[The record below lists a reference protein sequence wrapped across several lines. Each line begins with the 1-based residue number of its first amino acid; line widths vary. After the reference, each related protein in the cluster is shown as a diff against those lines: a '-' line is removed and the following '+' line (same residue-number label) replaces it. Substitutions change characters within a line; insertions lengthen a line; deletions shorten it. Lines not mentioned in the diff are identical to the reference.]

1 MDRPKVLVAYYS
13 RSGHTRR
20 IARAVAAALDA
31 DLEALRD
38 PTDRAGVLGFLR
50 SGAEALSGVLVPL
63 ERPRRDP
70 ATYDAV
76 VIATPVWA
84 LSVSSPV
91 RTYLWLERE
100 RLPPV
105 AFVATMSGRGGER
118 AFAQMAAVAGRTP
131 VATLAVIDRR
141 TGGAEARQGIARLTT
156 AVLVRARRP
165 FRRRRARAA

>member
-31 DLEALRD
+31 DLEALHD

-50 SGAEALSGVLVPL
+50 SGAEALAGVLVPL
-63 ERPRRDP
+63 ERPRHDP
-70 ATYDAV
+70 ATYGAV

-91 RTYLWLERE
+91 RTYLWLARG

-105 AFVATMSGRGGER
+105 AFVATMGGRGADR
-118 AFAQMAAVAGRTP
+118 AFEQMASVAGRAP
-131 VATLAVIDRR
+131 VATLAVTEREAA
-141 TGGAEARQGIARLTT
+141 GALPRPGIARLAT
-156 AVLVRARRP
+156 AVLLRARRP
-165 FRRRRARAA
+165 TRRRRARAA

>member
-1 MDRPKVLVAYYS
+1 MDRPRVLVAYYS

-20 IARAVAAALDA
+20 IARAIAAALDA
-31 DLEALRD
+31 DLEALHD
-38 PTDRAGVLGFLR
+38 PADRAGVLGFLR
-50 SGAEALSGVLVPL
+50 SGAEALAGVLVPL
-63 ERPRRDP
+63 ARPRHDP

-76 VIATPVWA
+76 VVATPVWA

-105 AFVATMSGRGGER
+105 AFVATMGGWGADR
-118 AFAQMAAVAGRTP
+118 AFSQMASIAGRAP
-131 VATLAVIDRR
+131 VATLAVTEREVA
-141 TGGAEARQGIARLTT
+141 GGLPRQGIARLTT

-165 FRRRRARAA
+165 SRRRRARAA

>member
-20 IARAVAAALDA
+20 IARAIAAALEA
-31 DLEALRD
+31 DLEPLHD

-63 ERPRRDP
+63 QHPRHDP

-76 VIATPVWA
+76 VVATPVWA
-84 LSVSSPV
+84 YSVSSPV

-105 AFVATMSGRGGER
+105 AFAATMGGHGADR
-118 AFAQMAAVAGRTP
+118 AFAQMASVAGRAP
-131 VATLAVIDRR
+131 IATLAVTERVAA
-141 TGGAEARQGIARLTT
+141 GAAPRQEIARLAT

-165 FRRRRARAA
+165 SRRRRARAA

>member
-20 IARAVAAALDA
+20 IARAIAAALGA
-31 DLEALRD
+31 DLEALHD

-50 SGAEALSGVLVPL
+50 SGAEAAAGVLVPL
-63 ERPRRDP
+63 ERPRHDP

-91 RTYLWLERE
+91 RTYLWLERR

-105 AFVATMSGRGGER
+105 AFVATMGGRGADRG
-118 AFAQMAAVAGRTP
+118 FAQMASVAARAP
-131 VATLAVIDRR
+131 VATLAVTEREAV
-141 TGGAEARQGIARLTT
+141 GALPRQGIARLTT
-156 AVLVRARRP
+156 AILVRARRP
-165 FRRRRARAA
+165 SRRRKARAA